1 MNTILLLLLIIT
13 TSSTIYFARL
23 AITTGQKHDVQS
35 NKLLKDYSIVLSAFL
50 EFLRAQKDTINK
62 ENESHEY
69 KTLKIKQHSL
79 NSTENLKRAR
89 QMSQIELYSFL
100 KSETSP
106 NQRLKMIDTALD
118 ENDLDMVIRISEFE
132 NNKDNNH

>member
-1 MNTILLLLLIIT
+1 MNTTLILLLVIT

-23 AITTGQKHDVQS
+23 AIATGQKQDARK
-35 NKLLKDYSIVLSAFL
+35 NKLLNDYAIVLRAFL
-50 EFLRAQKDTINK
+50 EFLRTQKNAINRENKSNKK
-62 ENESHEY
+62 E
-69 KTLKIKQHSL
+69 TLKIKQQSL
-79 NSTENLKRAR
+79 NPTENLNRAR

>member
-1 MNTILLLLLIIT
+1 MITVLIILLLIT

-23 AITTGQKHDVQS
+23 AIATGQKQDARK
-35 NKLLKDYSIVLSAFL
+35 NKLLNDYAIVLRAFL
-50 EFLRAQKDTINK
+50 EFLRTQKNAINRENKSNKK
-62 ENESHEY
+62 E
-69 KTLKIKQHSL
+69 TLKIKQQSL
-79 NSTENLKRAR
+79 NPTENLNRAR

>member
-50 EFLRAQKDTINK
+50 KFLKTQKDNINK

-69 KTLKIKQHSL
+69 ETLKIKQQPL
-79 NSTENLKRAR
+79 CLTENLNRAR
-89 QMSQIELYSFL
+89 QMSHNELYTFL
-100 KSETSP
+100 KNETSP
-106 NQRLKMIDTALD
+106 IQRLKMIDTALD
-118 ENDLDMVIRISEFE
+118 ENDLDMVIRLSEFE
-132 NNKDNNH
+132 NSKNNNH